1 MERNEGIIEVLKTLA
16 RDTRRGLYRKA
27 PVYRGP
33 VEGQPTPFRT
43 LVGCLIST
51 RTRDEQTTKVCDR
64 LFSVAVTPEEMER
77 LSVAHLEGLLYGAGF
92 YRQKAKQLKVLSRLI
107 SEMGEVP
114 QSREKLVQLPGIGPK
129 CANIVLARC
138 FGKPAIAVDT
148 HVHRISNRMGWVETS
163 QPEETEVALTP
174 KVPVR
179 WRQRVNVLL
188 VAHGQIVCKPIGPL
202 CSECTANELCKRNI
216 VRPSG
221 MRRVRTKKKK

>member
-1 MERNEGIIEVLKTLA
+1 VKEREESIIEVLKKLA
-16 RDTRRGLYRKA
+16 RDTRGGLYREA

-33 VEGQPTPFRT
+33 IEGQRTPFRT

-51 RTRDEQTTKVCDR
+51 RTRDEQTTKICHR
-64 LFSVAVTPEEMER
+64 LFSVAGSPEELAR
-77 LSVAHLEGLLYGAGF
+77 LSVERLEGLLYGAGF

-114 QSREKLVQLPGIGPK
+114 QSREALVQLPGIGPK
-129 CANIVLARC
+129 CANIVLASC

-148 HVHRISNRMGWVETS
+148 HVHRISNRMGWVESS
-163 QPEETEVALTP
+163 QPEETEAALTP

-179 WRQRVNVLL
+179 WRRRVNVLL
-188 VAHGQIVCKPIGPL
+188 VAHGQLVCKPIGPRCAECRVYAL
-202 CSECTANELCKRNI
+202 CQRNN

-221 MRRVRTKKKK
+221 VRRVKAKK